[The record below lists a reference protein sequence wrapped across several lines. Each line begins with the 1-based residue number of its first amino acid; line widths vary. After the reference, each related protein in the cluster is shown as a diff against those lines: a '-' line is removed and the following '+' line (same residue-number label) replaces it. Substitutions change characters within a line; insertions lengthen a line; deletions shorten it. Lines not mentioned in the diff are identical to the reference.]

1 MKVQE
6 IRKDWARAVY
16 DKDSDAIA
24 AARQKM
30 LDWNEKNPNQPIRA
44 DMRAIMKRVRDMRK
58 TKAEK
63 IADSAPKAL
72 RQRMR
77 QDVNALYDEVGY
89 DDTL

>member
-1 MKVQE
+1 M
-6 IRKDWARAVY
+6 RKL
-16 DKDSDAIA
+16 DK
-24 AARQKM
+24 KM

-89 DDTL
+89 DNSL

>member
-6 IRKDWARAVY
+6 IRREWARAIY
-16 DKDSDAIA
+16 DKDSDGIA
-24 AARQKM
+24 KARQKM

-58 TKAEK
+58 TKSEK

-77 QDVNALYDEVGY
+77 QDVNELYDDVGY
-89 DDTL
+89 DDVL